1 MKETEFKKKPYVIPD
16 CTIIP
21 VQTENFICA
30 SVTLDPTGSSEEN
43 WDAETTHDG
52 DHDEW
57 FGSMGEV
64 AP

>member
-1 MKETEFKKKPYVIPD
+1 MRKEQLKKLPYEAPFCKVIPM
-16 CTIIP
+16 
-21 VQTENFICA
+21 QTENFICA
-30 SVTLDPTGSSEEN
+30 SVTLDPSASSEPN
-43 WDAETTHDG
+43 WDPETYNFG